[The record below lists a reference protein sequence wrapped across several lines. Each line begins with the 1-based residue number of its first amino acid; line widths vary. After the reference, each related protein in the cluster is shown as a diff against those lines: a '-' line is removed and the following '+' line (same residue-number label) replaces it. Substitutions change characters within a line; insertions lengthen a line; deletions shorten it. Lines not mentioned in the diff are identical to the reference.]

1 MECCTVVT
9 CPPLNQPLHLERTQN
24 WPGLEDMLPMG
35 LGWWLYS
42 EAPQDLIEVV
52 LAEDEGK
59 KQVQISIIIIC

>member
-1 MECCTVVT
+1 
-9 CPPLNQPLHLERTQN
+9 
-24 WPGLEDMLPMG
+24 MLPMG